1 MSGEP
6 SEASTVCSDCGAQI
20 ECCELCGDEPCPH
33 ALCLNCPSLAVGH
46 SVPRRHTH
54 GVHGLGMV
62 SAGVGETTVP
72 VLSRRGLPCPWL
84 RQRLLWS
91 HPEQPYDERWQENTA
106 GKGGA
111 CRT

>member
-1 MSGEP
+1 MK
-6 SEASTVCSDCGAQI
+6 
-20 ECCELCGDEPCPH
+20 
-33 ALCLNCPSLAVGH
+33 ALLTAFALLSFVA
-46 SVPRRHTH
+46 
-54 GVHGLGMV
+54 
-62 SAGVGETTVP
+62 ATTVP